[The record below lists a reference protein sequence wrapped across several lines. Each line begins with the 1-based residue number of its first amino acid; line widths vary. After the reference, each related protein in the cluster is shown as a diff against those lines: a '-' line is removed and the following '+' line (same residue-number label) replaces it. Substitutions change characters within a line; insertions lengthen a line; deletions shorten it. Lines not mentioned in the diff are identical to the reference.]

1 MRYASWEIDGRKGI
15 RNTEGDVI
23 ATRALT
29 RRIRLHWPGYNYQDS
44 YIVLVAP
51 ESWGSRGL
59 FFGRAPGLAK
69 DSHAVAKEWM
79 DLCHKSHGARCS
91 VKRGV
96 NFENMRRKAFFG
108 VIDVDMMCLTS
119 LPPDE
124 RYVALSY
131 TWASE
136 QPFKSTSQNFRTY
149 REKGGIQANLKNM
162 PRVIR
167 DAIGLV
173 RQLGERFLWV
183 DALCIIQD
191 SDNLNTRLMDVV
203 YGAAHLTICAAD
215 EASAATTANGSHGL
229 NAAENMS
236 VADGESQIE
245 ADGPVS
251 FKVGEASL
259 KAFDP
264 SERTFDQHVHEYD
277 PGYAPS
283 IQLMVSYLAE
293 TFVKRSRWDTRA
305 WTFQERM
312 LSRRCLIFVDGRMYF
327 QCYTTTMCENI
338 VSEDSGML
346 LRSSYRSTFLIRI
359 KSMVAPTSPRY
370 ERLISSGS

>member
-1 MRYASWEIDGRKGI
+1 
-15 RNTEGDVI
+15 
-23 ATRALT
+23 
-29 RRIRLHWPGYNYQDS
+29 
-44 YIVLVAP
+44 
-51 ESWGSRGL
+51 
-59 FFGRAPGLAK
+59 
-69 DSHAVAKEWM
+69 
-79 DLCHKSHGARCS
+79 
-91 VKRGV
+91 
-96 NFENMRRKAFFG
+96 MRRKAFFG